1 MRFGGLLS
9 LHVCVFCV
17 AALSSRDGW
26 VSDVSAAL
34 THCHAIA
41 AARLADVSAA
51 AQTAKEEAEKDGKD
65 REAHRENSSQEGE
78 AEGEKEHRNTHAFVL
93 HARATALNEEL
104 AVLTARRQKTR
115 DYITVS
121 YYLIG

>member
-1 MRFGGLLS
+1 
-9 LHVCVFCV
+9 VFCV
-17 AALSSRDGW
+17 AVLRDGW

-51 AQTAKEEAEKDGKD
+51 AQTAKEEAERDDEDHEANHANGKDGNEED
-65 REAHRENSSQEGE
+65 
-78 AEGEKEHRNTHAFVL
+78 GEKEHRDTHTFVL
-93 HARATALNEEL
+93 HARANALNEEV

-115 DYITVS
+115 DYITVR
-121 YYLIG
+121 YYFVE

>member
-1 MRFGGLLS
+1 MASLS
-9 LHVCVFCV
+9 Y
-17 AALSSRDGW
+17 RDGW

-34 THCHAIA
+34 THCHAVA

-65 REAHRENSSQEGE
+65 HEANRENGSQEGE
-78 AEGEKEHRNTHAFVL
+78 AEGEKEHRNTHTFVL
-93 HARATALNEEL
+93 HARANALNEEL
-104 AVLTARRQKTR
+104 AVLSARRQKTR

-121 YYLIG
+121 SYLVG